1 MKKRIILSTILMMSF
16 VCVGLSQHAFA
27 NPDAGVV
34 NVGNK
39 VCPVSGESIGS
50 MGDAFKVQHDGKE
63 YNLCCKMCVKDFE
76 KNPEKYIKIVE
87 AEASAKSAH
96 EGHDMGHMSE
106 KKESAEKSGDHGDH
120 DHH

>member
-1 MKKRIILSTILMMSF
+1 MKIKNSFLVMFFLAMLMGVTSGISF
-16 VCVGLSQHAFA
+16 AE
-27 NPDAGVV
+27 VV

-39 VCPVSGESIGS
+39 ICPVSGEAIDS
-50 MGDAFKVQHDGKE
+50 MGESFKVEHEGKE

-87 AEASAKSAH
+87 AEVAAQSAH

-106 KKESAEKSGDHGDH
+106 KKENAEKSGDHGDH
-120 DHH
+120 DHQH